1 MIKQQAAEH
10 FLKRLEEACNGGFP
24 QMALALKAAIM
35 KKNQEK

>member
-1 MIKQQAAEH
+1 MSKQQQAED
-10 FLKRLEEACNGGFP
+10 FLKRLDEACKGGFP

>member
-1 MIKQQAAEH
+1 MSNERQAEH

-24 QMALALKAAIM
+24 QMALALKAAIL